1 MSEKAVRQQW
11 IWVEKEERAASATLC
26 EEGGKT
32 TKRWGR
38 HLVTTSRFGWILHK
52 REPFFGCENYK
63 FNANIMRRVQ
73 MIENM
78 VGYHLK
84 QKKSR
89 RNKRERKKFEN
100 IEAREIEKMKSGCKK
115 AKIIQKCVKIVWEVE
130 KEGTNA

>member
-1 MSEKAVRQQW
+1 
-11 IWVEKEERAASATLC
+11 
-26 EEGGKT
+26 
-32 TKRWGR
+32 
-38 HLVTTSRFGWILHK
+38 
-52 REPFFGCENYK
+52 
-63 FNANIMRRVQ
+63 

-100 IEAREIEKMKSGCKK
+100 IETREIEKMKSGCKR

-130 KEGTNA
+130 KEETNV